1 MANIHDVNESLQV
14 QPSVRNLPTLI
25 ALSQGENGRSLQ
37 FRMVGA
43 TIPSGSSAS
52 LSGTKPDGVVYSKAG
67 TVDGNTVIFQ
77 EDVQL
82 TAVAGAWDAK
92 IHIVNSG
99 NSVATALIRF
109 IIDPDPVAAGAVPS
123 DSQLEGIVAECKLY
137 AEAARSNAY
146 GSPLTASAA
155 ADMIDTSKVYVY
167 TGSETGYTAGHWY
180 YYNGT
185 AWADGGVY
193 NSIAIQTDTTLTLP
207 DHAADAKATGDALAT
222 KADKIGNI
230 AIAKSLYGGEYA
242 SESEPYHFRQTPD
255 GMGSKN
261 ETIVGGSLGW
271 NQLIENGDFASGAD
285 KWTAENIN
293 YATISASGGVATV
306 TCTQT
311 PTAMHHVALS
321 SKNQKKAVTYGHKLL
336 TRVDVKPSKSTEIYV
351 RKMSARTAT
360 ISDVAANAWTS
371 IYLID
376 DANDSTSSPQ
386 NMYVAW
392 KTFSSCEVG
401 DTLQCRN
408 VQVIDLTQMFGTTIA
423 DYIYSLEQATAG
435 AGVAFVKRYI
445 DLDTYHEYDA
455 GSIQSVEGLVSH
467 DVVGFNQWDEV
478 WEVGGLSGGV
488 NSNQSDRIRA
498 KNKNPIIPNTTYYLR
513 VPSSYTGDFWVSYYA
528 KDGSYISG
536 SNTAGTVF
544 LNKNQAFVTPENAYY
559 MRFQLTVAST
569 YNHDICINL
578 SDPTRNGQYEPYESH
593 SYPLDS
599 TLTLRGIPKLDSN
612 NNLYYDG
619 DIYPSDGQV
628 TRRYGLVTFD
638 GSDDESWSYYTISS
652 SDNANNLFR
661 ITIPT
666 RKSGNL
672 VTGDCEL
679 FALGYNK
686 ASNSTTGR
694 THITVSG
701 SSTAVDFVNK
711 DYSSVADWKAY
722 LSQNPI
728 VCIYEL
734 ATPTTETAQPFQSP
748 MLVGQTEEYVSE
760 SVVPVGHE
768 SRYYEDITG
777 KVNNLPSDFSTLI
790 APVEK
795 SFTTTRNYTVGSYLI
810 VKNQLYKVTSAISS
824 GGTITPNSNVTATT
838 IMAEILA
845 LA

>member
-123 DSQLEGIVAECKLY
+123 DTQLEGIVAECKLY

-167 TGSETGYTAGHWY
+167 TGDETGYTAGHWY

-230 AIAKSLYGGEYA
+230 ALAERLYGGEYT
-242 SESEPYHFRQTPD
+242 SESEPYHFRRAPE
-255 GMGSKN
+255 GMGSKD
-261 ETIVGGSLGW
+261 ETIVGGSLAW
-271 NQLIENGDFASGAD
+271 NQICNGSSVTVQSGHKYIAKISGAFSIGASTG
-285 KWTAENIN
+285 TAI
-293 YATISASGGVATV
+293 TGLTSGTD
-306 TCTQT
+306 
-311 PTAMHHVALS
+311 M
-321 SKNQKKAVTYGHKLL
+321 
-336 TRVDVKPSKSTEIYV
+336 
-351 RKMSARTAT
+351 
-360 ISDVAANAWTS
+360 
-371 IYLID
+371 
-376 DANDSTSSPQ
+376 
-386 NMYVAW
+386 
-392 KTFSSCEVG
+392 
-401 DTLQCRN
+401 
-408 VQVIDLTQMFGTTIA
+408 VIDLTQMFGTTIA
-423 DYIYSLEQATAG
+423 DYIYTLETATAG
-435 AGVAFVKRYI
+435 AGVAWVKRYI

-455 GSIQSVEGLVSH
+455 GSIQSVEGLQSH
-467 DVVGFNQWDEV
+467 NTYDE
-478 WEVGGLSGGV
+478 
-488 NSNQSDRIRA
+488 D
-498 KNKNPIIPNTTYYLR
+498 
-513 VPSSYTGDFWVSYYA
+513 
-528 KDGSYISG
+528 
-536 SNTAGTVF
+536 
-544 LNKNQAFVTPENAYY
+544 ENLLA
-559 MRFQLTVAST
+559 
-569 YNHDICINL
+569 
-578 SDPTRNGQYEPYESH
+578 

-599 TLTLRGIPKLDSN
+599 SVTLRGVPKLVTDHIEF
-612 NNLYYDG
+612 DG
-619 DIYPSDGQV
+619 DRYRADGTV
-628 TRRYGLVTFD
+628 ERRYGVVDLGTLT
-638 GSDDESWSYYTISS
+638 W
-652 SDNANNLFR
+652 
-661 ITIPT
+661 
-666 RKSGNL
+666 
-672 VTGDCEL
+672 
-679 FALGYNK
+679 GYNNGLFWAVVSGIK
-686 ASNSTTGR
+686 SATTSAERAKGFICSKYPADSQYSVSLQDMTDHTALKYDATGR
-694 THITVSG
+694 LYIKDTSYSDSATFKTAMSG
-701 SSTAVDFVNK
+701 V
-711 DYSSVADWKAY
+711 Y
-722 LSQNPI
+722 L
-728 VCIYEL
+728 VYEL

-748 MLVGQTEEYVSE
+748 MIVGATEEYVSD

-768 SRYYEDITG
+768 SKYYEDVAK
-777 KVNNLPSDFSTLI
+777 KVSGLPKDFSTLI
-790 APVEK
+790 APVEVT
-795 SFTTTRNYTVGSYLI
+795 FTATRNYSVGSYLI

>member
-52 LSGTKPDGVVYSKAG
+52 LSGTKPDGVVYSKVG

-109 IIDPDPVAAGAVPS
+109 IIDPDPVAAGAIPS
-123 DSQLEGIVAECKLY
+123 DTQLEGIVAECKLY

-207 DHAADAKATGDALAT
+207 DHAADAKVTGDALAT

-230 AIAKSLYGGEYA
+230 ALAERLYGGEYSA
-242 SESEPYHFRQTPD
+242 ESEPYHFRQAPE
-255 GMGSKN
+255 GMGAKS

-271 NQLIENGDFASGAD
+271 NQLCNDSSVTVQSGHKYIAKISGAFSIGASTG
-285 KWTAENIN
+285 TAI
-293 YATISASGGVATV
+293 TGLTSGTDMV
-306 TCTQT
+306 T
-311 PTAMHHVALS
+311 
-321 SKNQKKAVTYGHKLL
+321 
-336 TRVDVKPSKSTEIYV
+336 
-351 RKMSARTAT
+351 
-360 ISDVAANAWTS
+360 
-371 IYLID
+371 
-376 DANDSTSSPQ
+376 
-386 NMYVAW
+386 
-392 KTFSSCEVG
+392 
-401 DTLQCRN
+401 
-408 VQVIDLTQMFGTTIA
+408 DLTICFGSTIA
-423 DYIYSLEQATAG
+423 DYIYTLEQSAAG
-435 AGVAFVKRYI
+435 AGVAWVKRYI

-467 DVVGFNQWDEV
+467 DVVGFNQWDEE
-478 WEVGGLSGGV
+478 WENGV
-488 NSNQSDRIRA
+488 IYSNGSLVNDSNYIRSKNYISVLPNS
-498 KNKNPIIPNTTYYLR
+498 
-513 VPSSYTGDFWVSYYA
+513 SYYA
-528 KDGSYISG
+528 KTSSSDGKVRCYDKDKTIISTNIAALGIFTTPSDCHYIKFY
-536 SNTAGTVF
+536 TAQT
-544 LNKNQAFVTPENAYY
+544 
-559 MRFQLTVAST
+559 T
-569 YNHDICINL
+569 YNHDICINI
-578 SDPTRNGQYEPYESH
+578 SDPSRNETYEPYEKH

-599 TLTLRGIPKLDSN
+599 DVVLRGVPKLVTDHIEF
-612 NNLYYDG
+612 DG
-619 DIYPSDGQV
+619 DKYLSDGTV
-628 TRRYGLVTFD
+628 ERRYGVVDLGSFD
-638 GSDDESWSYYTISS
+638 WI
-652 SDNANNLFR
+652 
-661 ITIPT
+661 
-666 RKSGNL
+666 
-672 VTGDCEL
+672 
-679 FALGYNK
+679 
-686 ASNSTTGR
+686 ASNKRFNSNTSIPSIVRVTTNLISPKYTPDMKAATRELDKSICVTNGGYIYIYD
-694 THITVSG
+694 TSYSDAASFKTAMSG
-701 SSTAVDFVNK
+701 VMLV
-711 DYSSVADWKAY
+711 
-722 LSQNPI
+722 
-728 VCIYEL
+728 YEL

-748 MLVGQTEEYVSE
+748 MIVGATEEYISD

-768 SRYYEDITG
+768 SKYYEDVAK
-777 KVNNLPSDFSTLI
+777 KVSGLPKDFSTLI
-790 APVEK
+790 APTEVT
-795 SFTTTRNYTVGSYLI
+795 FTATRNYSVGSYII
-810 VKNQLYKVTSAISS
+810 VKNQLYKVTSAIST

>member
-123 DSQLEGIVAECKLY
+123 DSQLEGIVAECRMY
-137 AEAARSNAY
+137 AENAKSAAY

-271 NQLIENGDFASGAD
+271 NQLLTVASSDKSKTQNGIIITDNRDGTYTVSTESGGATDNTYLSMAAISVINGHRYLFSCTPRGGSTDTYYSYCTGNVSGLRDYGEGTIYSANASGATNPVVIYV
-285 KWTAENIN
+285 KTGTVISN
-293 YATISASGGVATV
+293 TITF
-306 TCTQT
+306 
-311 PTAMHHVALS
+311 
-321 SKNQKKAVTYGHKLL
+321 
-336 TRVDVKPSKSTEIYV
+336 KST
-351 RKMSARTAT
+351 
-360 ISDVAANAWTS
+360 
-371 IYLID
+371 
-376 DANDSTSSPQ
+376 
-386 NMYVAW
+386 
-392 KTFSSCEVG
+392 F
-401 DTLQCRN
+401 
-408 VQVIDLTQMFGTTIA
+408 IDLTQMFGTTIA

-467 DVVGFNQWDEV
+467 DVVGVNQAEPLAMIASSTDIRLPANFSTDTVVKLFNGFTYSSDTHNRGITLFMGKFSAGDV
-478 WEVGGLSGGV
+478 ITFSA
-488 NSNQSDRIRA
+488 NSNVNLYRFGYTNTIPSGTASVTQTMVISPNNNVGAWTFTCPSDGYYWA
-498 KNKNPIIPNTTYYLR
+498 NFWNSSQAYPWIIQ
-513 VPSSYTGDFWVSYYA
+513 DIQCEH
-528 KDGSYISG
+528 GS
-536 SNTAGTVF
+536 
-544 LNKNQAFVTPENAYY
+544 
-559 MRFQLTVAST
+559 VAT
-569 YNHDICINL
+569 
-578 SDPTRNGQYEPYESH
+578 QYEPYEKR

-599 TLTLRGIPKLDSN
+599 SVTLRGVPKLVTDHIEF
-612 NNLYYDG
+612 DG
-619 DIYPSDGQV
+619 DRYYADGSV
-628 TRRYGLVTFD
+628 ERRYGERAYQS
-638 GSDDESWSYYTISS
+638 GDESLA
-652 SDNANNLFR
+652 NA
-661 ITIPT
+661 ITD
-666 RKSGNL
+666 G
-672 VTGDCEL
+672 
-679 FALGYNK
+679 
-686 ASNSTTGR
+686 TT
-694 THITVSG
+694 TVYKLT
-701 SSTAVDFVNK
+701 TA
-711 DYSSVADWKAY
+711 
-722 LSQNPI
+722 
-728 VCIYEL
+728 
-734 ATPTTETAQPFQSP
+734 TTETAQPFQSP
-748 MLVGQTEEYVSE
+748 QLVGATEEYVTTG
-760 SVVPVGHE
+760 VVPVGHE